1 VLVVYPGNDGAVSVA
16 DFEALQA
23 SLQGRSTGATIAHF
37 YPGAEHGFT
46 DSSRHDKPVNADAF
60 KLSWP
65 QALNFID
72 TTTA

>member
-1 VLVVYPGNDGAVSVA
+1 
-16 DFEALQA
+16 LQ
-23 SLQGRSTGATIAHF
+23 SRSSGATITHF
-37 YPGAEHGFT
+37 YPGADHGFS
-46 DSSRHDKPVNADAF
+46 DRSRQDKQVNADAF